1 MENFHLKTDRL
12 HLIPFTPEDIKVFQQ
27 LNNDPF
33 IRKYLWDEEMIDQAT
48 SRELMEQNKRHFEQ
62 DGYGLWK
69 MRLKESKETLGYIG
83 LWYFFNE
90 PQPQLIYAL
99 LEPYTKKGYATEA
112 GNFIIKYAFDRLGF
126 DYLIAATDEPHLESQ
141 KVAQRLGM
149 YFAEKRI
156 ENGKPTLFYR
166 IDKEK

>member
-1 MENFHLKTDRL
+1 MENFILETDRL
-12 HLIPFTPEDIKVFQQ
+12 YLIPFTLRDIKVFQQ

-33 IRKYLWDEEMIDQAT
+33 IRKYLWDDEMIDQAT
-48 SRELMEQNKRHFEQ
+48 TLELMEQNKKHFEEV
-62 DGYGLWK
+62 DYGLWK
-69 MRLKESKETLGYIG
+69 MQLKEGKETIGYIG
-83 LWYFFNE
+83 LWYFFDE

-112 GNFIIKYAFDRLGF
+112 GNFIIKYAFDRLDF
-126 DYLIAATDEPHLESQ
+126 DYLTAVTDEPHLESQ
-141 KVAQRLGM
+141 KVAERLRM
-149 YFAEKRI
+149 SFVEKRI